1 MAKQFKLNTALSLE
15 YPENIIPIGSCI
27 KRGETFEYSLAD
39 FDFNNLLQLSI
50 SIGQNGV
57 VNRYNLY
64 NEEGTLDNAHFYQK
78 GDEWYFYLK
87 ASETSSFVAS
97 GCYVEMLT
105 LEIAET
111 SNNEYGKEQ
120 VTIFDP
126 TAFWVFDSLYSS
138 NATGDDGT
146 ATQNV
151 ITSEVLYCSDN
162 LVC

>member
-27 KRGETFEYSLAD
+27 KRGETFEYSLVD
-39 FDFNNLLQLSI
+39 FDFNNLTQLSI

-57 VNRYNLY
+57 VNRYDLY
-64 NEEGTLDNAHFYQK
+64 NEEGILDNVHFYQK

-97 GCYVEMLT
+97 ECYAEMLT

-111 SNNEYGKEQ
+111 SNNKYGKEQ

-138 NATGDDGT
+138 NVTSEGEA

-151 ITSEVLYCSDN
+151 IVSEVLYCSDN